1 VKRLINSIWSLPAL
15 FALVPFSSAAA
26 QSGGAE
32 SSALGVAVDVL
43 LLVAGL
49 LCFSLC
55 MKIFALLKGG
65 ELSPGWQLLSVSFL
79 IFSIG
84 QALSIALELDFLSL
98 PQGATGALQVLAL
111 FMIVLGVAR
120 IKKSLT

>member
-1 VKRLINSIWSLPAL
+1 MKRLINSLWSLPAL
-15 FALVPFSSAAA
+15 IALVPFSPAAA
-26 QSGGAE
+26 QSGSGE
-32 SSALGVAVDVL
+32 TSALGVAVDVL

-98 PQGATGALQVLAL
+98 PSGAAGALQVLAL